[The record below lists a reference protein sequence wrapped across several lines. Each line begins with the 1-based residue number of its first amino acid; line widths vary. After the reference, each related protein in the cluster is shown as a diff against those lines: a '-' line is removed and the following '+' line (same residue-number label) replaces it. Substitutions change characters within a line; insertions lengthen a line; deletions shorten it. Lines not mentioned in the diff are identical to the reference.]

1 MNLIKNILN
10 NFFIIFHIYWY
21 SKLPS
26 DSIWQPNVWCRHW
39 SSDNVEKCHIWMSL
53 DRIIFLPSAMCSFI
67 FYIQLGYRIY
77 VTTLALKIRIWIF
90 GLYYMYMLCIHIER
104 TIERR
109 GKKGEGG
116 EREGGRRR
124 KRERERREKA
134 RETINHLSTH
144 ICSYHNLEKNVY
156 FSSHFHV

>member
-109 GKKGEGG
+109 EKK
-116 EREGGRRR
+116 EREGKGKEGEGEKERERGEK
-124 KRERERREKA
+124 KRER
-134 RETINHLSTH
+134 L
-144 ICSYHNLEKNVY
+144 
-156 FSSHFHV
+156 